1 MRGIQDTTTA
11 DFRTIIGSGTK
22 FRVPKFQRDYS
33 WEKEQWDDLWQDIE
47 SMIATKDDHYMG
59 YLVLQTTEGKDY
71 QIIDGQ
77 QRFTT
82 ITLLILAAIK
92 CILKK
97 GKDNAE
103 EKKRAQSLIDAYV
116 GSMDPIT
123 LEYDNKLVLNRN
135 NNDYYRDYIVKF
147 DKLRVSD
154 LKATDKLMRGCFEF
168 YEKRLTEGNY
178 AAFSGQD
185 YASFVTYV
193 VDNLYFTRITV
204 NDEMNAFKVFE
215 TLNARGVQLS
225 SSDLLKNYLFSVVD
239 STQHHISYIE
249 DLERQ
254 WTRLTNNI
262 RAEKLPEFIRYYW
275 NTNHKSIRAKEL
287 FKTIRKEITE
297 EGQVF
302 GLLQDMVSYSHIY
315 MALRDENSDVWEDQE
330 IRRLVGLLNLFNLK
344 QPYSALMA
352 AYRHLDTEEFEKVLK
367 TIVNICFRYN
377 VICDRNPNDQ
387 EAPFNNLA
395 MDICKTGKA
404 NLSILQSI
412 CINDSTFSEAFAIC
426 TMTDRGNNMQKVRY
440 ILGQIEKCRGGVSDV
455 TADRSAAS
463 IEHILPQNYY
473 ENWEV
478 ENETAE
484 RMVNRLGNMCLLEA
498 KTNRDLQ
505 NATYDI
511 KRENYL
517 KSNYVTTKAIAEH
530 FDQWDEQAVDN
541 RQRRMGEVAPNIWKI
556 DV

>member
-1 MRGIQDTTTA
+1 MRGIQDTSTA

-47 SMIATKDDHYMG
+47 AMIEAKDDHYMG

-92 CILKK
+92 CIIKK
-97 GKDNAE
+97 GGNSE
-103 EKKRAQSLIDAYV
+103 EERMRAKSLLDSYV
-116 GSMDPIT
+116 GSMDPIS

-135 NNDYYRDYIVKF
+135 NNDYYKDYIVKF

-168 YEKRLTEGNY
+168 YEKKMTEGRY
-178 AAFSGQD
+178 AAYNGQD
-185 YASFVTYV
+185 YATLVTYI

-225 SSDLLKNYLFSVVD
+225 SSDLLKNYLFSIVD
-239 STQHHISYIE
+239 SGQHHISYIE

-254 WTRLTNNI
+254 WTKLTNNI
-262 RAEKLPEFIRYYW
+262 RAERLPEFIRYYW
-275 NTNHKSIRAKEL
+275 NTSHKSIRSKEL

-297 EGQVF
+297 EKQVF
-302 GLLQDMVSYSHIY
+302 ELLHDMVSYSHIY
-315 MALRDENSDVWEDQE
+315 MALRNCNSDVWENPE
-330 IRRLVGLLNLFNLK
+330 TKWYVGLLNLFNLK

-352 AYRHLDTEEFEKVLK
+352 ANRHLDIDDFNRVLK
-367 TIVNICFRYN
+367 NIVNICFRYN

-387 EAPFNNLA
+387 ETPFNNLA
-395 MDICKTGKA
+395 IFISNNKYADLT
-404 NLSILQSI
+404 LLQSI
-412 CINDSTFSEAFAIC
+412 YIDDNTFANAFENC
-426 TMTDRGNNMQKVRY
+426 SMPDKGNNMQKVRY
-440 ILGQIEKCRGGVSDV
+440 ILGQIEKFRGGVSDI
-455 TADRSAAS
+455 TPDRSAAS
-463 IEHILPQNYY
+463 IEHILPLDYY
-473 ENWEV
+473 EKWDI
-478 ENETAE
+478 ENEIAD
-484 RMVNRLGNMCLLEA
+484 RMVNRLGNMCLLEDRI
-498 KTNRDLQ
+498 NRDLQ
-505 NATYDI
+505 NEQYNV
-511 KRENYL
+511 KKGKYSQSVYL
-517 KSNYVTTKAIAEH
+517 TTKAISEH
-530 FDQWDEQAVDN
+530 FDEWDEEAVN
-541 RQRRMGEVAPNIWKI
+541 KRQKRMSEIAPSIWR
-556 DV
+556 VEL